1 MDCISLLIIGIVIIG
16 VVRSSSRNTKQNESK
31 KMMKNLE
38 NTVLENA
45 RKRAMEQGGMQQRTP
60 VQTYTQ
66 TQQRMSD
73 PQRTKSVYE
82 KQTKMYTYQNSGAA
96 RQQTANDI
104 LARANRNV
112 MEQEAEREKPEVKE
126 QKVGMTR
133 EQQTVKA
140 REQKKQQLI
149 QQKLEQT
156 KSAEQ
161 VAAENDSEDLMR
173 EVEDLMIM
181 GYDGTLEFERDFV
194 AEGVDMLNRIQM

>member
-1 MDCISLLIIGIVIIG
+1 MDCISLLIILIVIMA
-16 VVRSSSRNTKQNESK
+16 VVKSSNKNTKQNESK
-31 KMMKNLE
+31 KIRKNLE
-38 NTVLENA
+38 DAVLENA

-66 TQQRMSD
+66 TQQRMADS
-73 PQRTKSVYE
+73 QRTKSVYE
-82 KQTKMYTYQNSGAA
+82 KQTKMYTYQNPEATK
-96 RQQTANDI
+96 QQTANDI

-112 MEQEAEREKPEVKE
+112 MEQEAEREKQEVKE
-126 QKVGMTR
+126 QKAGMTK
-133 EQQTVKA
+133 EQQTAKA

-156 KSAEQ
+156 KAAEQ
-161 VAAENDSEDLMR
+161 VAAESDAEDLMR

>member
-1 MDCISLLIIGIVIIG
+1 MNCISLLIIVIGIMA
-16 VVRSSSRNTKQNESK
+16 VVKSSSKNTKQDESK
-31 KMMKNLE
+31 KIMKDLE

-45 RKRAMEQGGMQQRTP
+45 RKRAMEQGAMQQRTP
-60 VQTYTQ
+60 VQTYSQ
-66 TQQRMSD
+66 TQQRMTD
-73 PQRTKSVYE
+73 PQRTKPVYE
-82 KQTKMYTYQNSGAA
+82 KQTKMYTYQNPEAA
-96 RQQTANDI
+96 KQQTANDI

-112 MEQEAEREKPEVKE
+112 MEQEAEREKQEVKE
-126 QKVGMTR
+126 QKAGMTR
-133 EQQTVKA
+133 EQQTAKE

-156 KSAEQ
+156 KSGEPVTAES
-161 VAAENDSEDLMR
+161 DTEDLMR

>member
-38 NTVLENA
+38 NAVLENA

-82 KQTKMYTYQNSGAA
+82 KQTKVYTYQNSGAA

-173 EVEDLMIM
+173 DVEDLMIM

>member
-16 VVRSSSRNTKQNESK
+16 VVRSSSKNTKQNESK

-38 NTVLENA
+38 SAVLENA
-45 RKRAMEQGGMQQRTP
+45 RKRAMEQGAMQQRTP

-66 TQQRMSD
+66 TQQRMAD
-73 PQRTKSVYE
+73 PQRAKSVYE

-96 RQQTANDI
+96 GQQTANDI

-112 MEQEAEREKPEVKE
+112 MEQEAEREKQEVKE
-126 QKVGMTR
+126 QKAGMTK
-133 EQQTVKA
+133 EQQTAKA

-156 KSAEQ
+156 KEAEQ
-161 VAAENDSEDLMR
+161 VAAENDAEDLMR

>member
-82 KQTKMYTYQNSGAA
+82 KQTKVYTYQNSGAA

>member
-38 NTVLENA
+38 NAVLENA
-45 RKRAMEQGGMQQRTP
+45 RKRAMEQGTMQQRTP

-82 KQTKMYTYQNSGAA
+82 KQTKMYTYQNSGATG
-96 RQQTANDI
+96 QQTANDI

-112 MEQEAEREKPEVKE
+112 MEQEAEREKQEVKE

-133 EQQTVKA
+133 EQQTAKA

>member
-1 MDCISLLIIGIVIIG
+1 MDCISLLIILIVIMA
-16 VVRSSSRNTKQNESK
+16 VVKSSNKNTKQNESK
-31 KMMKNLE
+31 KIRKNLE
-38 NTVLENA
+38 DAVLENA

-66 TQQRMSD
+66 TQQRMADS
-73 PQRTKSVYE
+73 QRAKSVHE
-82 KQTKMYTYQNSGAA
+82 KQTKMYTYQNPEATKK
-96 RQQTANDI
+96 QTANDI

-112 MEQEAEREKPEVKE
+112 MEQEAEREKQEVKE
-126 QKVGMTR
+126 QKAGMTK
-133 EQQTVKA
+133 EQQTAKA

-156 KSAEQ
+156 KAAEQ
-161 VAAENDSEDLMR
+161 MAAESDTEDLMR

-181 GYDGTLEFERDFV
+181 GYDGSLEFERDFV